1 MLPLL
6 AVVAA
11 YPPGYIAYLKDF
23 PEARNFADIT
33 LFQTVKGM
41 FSTVCLDLSSQPVL
55 IFLSLREE
63 AII

>member
-6 AVVAA
+6 TVVAA
-11 YPPGYIAYLKDF
+11 YPPSYIEYLKDF

-41 FSTVCLDLSSQPVL
+41 FSTV
-55 IFLSLREE
+55 SLYL
-63 AII
+63 